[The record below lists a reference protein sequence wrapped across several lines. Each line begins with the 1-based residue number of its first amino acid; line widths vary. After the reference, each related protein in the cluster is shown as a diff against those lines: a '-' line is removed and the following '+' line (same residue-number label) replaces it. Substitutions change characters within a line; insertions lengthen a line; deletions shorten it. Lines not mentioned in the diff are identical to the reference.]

1 MIKRIENTKNG
12 YELDETSTNEDLKEL
27 LKTYNSGKDVNCIIM
42 NHNTRK
48 YFRVGIFSNDI
59 ITINNKVPNFQL
71 YINGVYQFS
80 VREQVLPTLFLF
92 VNFVIFD
99 DIL

>member
-1 MIKRIENTKNG
+1 MIQRIKNTRNG

-27 LKTYNSGKDVNCIIM
+27 IKSYDGGKGVKCIIM
-42 NHNTRK
+42 NKDTRK

-71 YINGVYQFS
+71 YINGFY
-80 VREQVLPTLFLF
+80 
-92 VNFVIFD
+92 
-99 DIL
+99 